1 MQVINVQAPKTE
13 TAAKGDSKT
22 GNSEEFSRELT
33 EAIRNEKPSVKGE
46 ASKDSGDENDD
57 AQTQV
62 LQSMFLS
69 MGIVQEAQIVEV
81 EMEQSVSEIGTIVP
95 DENIIV
101 AEELMPEDSKPISS
115 EFNKGF
121 QRAEESIETTVKSTP
136 TEEIGTET
144 KDAIQQEPVT
154 NGFVQL
160 ASEDNTVS
168 KPVISDRHP
177 AAESDN
183 KILSADLGEEIPVKD
198 VSKLSADKNYLSSD
212 EDLSSD
218 KNTEKDLNPLE
229 QKQEY
234 NLLGIRSSEPEKN
247 TIKPGLESRNEINSR
262 VDFNDNLQKINDTI
276 VKMMETGKDGNA
288 EMMKVKLFPEELGE
302 VNIAL
307 KMEAGK
313 LTARIQVDNDVVKA
327 LFTEKLNELNSN
339 LVKQNI
345 RLDSINV
352 DLNMN
357 PGNHNSFNFQENFN
371 QQRGSLF
378 KKNQPSFSGTSNLK
392 EAARA
397 SKQMA
402 AGTINVLA

>member
-13 TAAKGDSKT
+13 TIAKGDSKT

-46 ASKDSGDENDD
+46 VSKDSGDENDD

-101 AEELMPEDSKPISS
+101 AEELMPEDSKHISS
-115 EFNKGF
+115 EFNRSF
-121 QRAEESIETTVKSTP
+121 QIAEGSIEITVKSTSVED
-136 TEEIGTET
+136 TGTANQ
-144 KDAIQQEPVT
+144 DAIQQEPVT

-168 KPVISDRHP
+168 KPVMSDRQP
-177 AAESDN
+177 AAESDH
-183 KILSADLGEEIPVKD
+183 KILSADTGEKMPVD
-198 VSKLSADKNYLSSD
+198 VSEASSDKDYLSKD

-218 KNTEKDLNPLE
+218 KNIEKDLNPLE
-229 QKQEY
+229 QKPEY
-234 NLLGIRSSEPEKN
+234 NLFGIRSSEPEKN
-247 TIKPGLESRNEINSR
+247 TMKPGLESRNEINSR
-262 VDFNDNLQKINDTI
+262 VDFNENLQKINDTI

-357 PGNHNSFNFQENFN
+357 SGNHNSFNFQESFN

-378 KKNQPSFSGTSNLK
+378 RKNQPSFSGTSNLK

-397 SKQMA
+397 SKQMV

>member
-13 TAAKGDSKT
+13 TVTKGDSKT
-22 GNSEEFSRELT
+22 ANSEEFSRELT

-46 ASKDSGDENDD
+46 VSKDSGDENDD

-81 EMEQSVSEIGTIVP
+81 DMEQSVSEIGTIVP

-101 AEELMPEDSKPISS
+101 AEELMPEDSKHISS
-115 EFNKGF
+115 EFNRSF

-136 TEEIGTET
+136 VEDTGTEN

-168 KPVISDRHP
+168 KPVMSDRQP
-177 AAESDN
+177 TAESDY
-183 KILSADLGEEIPVKD
+183 KILSVDTGEVPVKD
-198 VSKLSADKNYLSSD
+198 VSEVSSDKDYLSND

-218 KNTEKDLNPLE
+218 KNTDKNLSPME
-229 QKQEY
+229 QKPEY
-234 NLLGIRSSEPEKN
+234 NLLGIRSSDPEKN
-247 TIKPGLESRNEINSR
+247 TVKPGLDIRNDSPSR

-302 VNIAL
+302 VNISL

-357 PGNHNSFNFQENFN
+357 SGNHNSFNFQESFN
-371 QQRGSLF
+371 QQKGSLF
-378 KKNQPSFSGTSNLK
+378 RKNQPSFSGTSNLK

-397 SKQMA
+397 SKQMV

>member
-46 ASKDSGDENDD
+46 VSKDSGDENDD

-101 AEELMPEDSKPISS
+101 AEELMPEDSKHISS
-115 EFNKGF
+115 EFNRSF

-136 TEEIGTET
+136 VEDTGTEN

-168 KPVISDRHP
+168 KPVMSDRQP
-177 AAESDN
+177 TAESDY
-183 KILSADLGEEIPVKD
+183 KILSVDTGEVPVED
-198 VSKLSADKNYLSSD
+198 VSEVSSDKNYLSND

-218 KNTEKDLNPLE
+218 KNTDKNLSPME
-229 QKQEY
+229 QKPEY

-247 TIKPGLESRNEINSR
+247 TVKPGLDIRNDSPSR

-357 PGNHNSFNFQENFN
+357 SGNHNSFNFQESFN

-378 KKNQPSFSGTSNLK
+378 RKNQPSFSGTSNLK

-397 SKQMA
+397 SKQMV

>member
-13 TAAKGDSKT
+13 TIAKGDSKT
-22 GNSEEFSRELT
+22 ANSEEFSRELT

-46 ASKDSGDENDD
+46 VSKDSGDENDD

-69 MGIVQEAQIVEV
+69 MGIVQEASIVEV
-81 EMEQSVSEIGTIVP
+81 EMEQSVPEIGTIIP

-101 AEELMPEDSKPISS
+101 VEELMPEDSKHISS
-115 EFNKGF
+115 EFNRSF
-121 QRAEESIETTVKSTP
+121 QIAEESIETPVKSTP
-136 TEEIGTET
+136 IEDTGTEN
-144 KDAIQQEPVT
+144 KNAVQQEPVT

-168 KPVISDRHP
+168 KSAISDRQT
-177 AAESDN
+177 ATESDH
-183 KILSADLGEEIPVKD
+183 KILSADTGEKVPVKD
-198 VSKLSADKNYLSSD
+198 VSEASSDKNYLSND

-218 KNTEKDLNPLE
+218 KNTEKELSPME
-229 QKQEY
+229 QKPEY
-234 NLLGIRSSEPEKN
+234 NLFGIRNSDTEKG
-247 TIKPGLESRNEINSR
+247 TVKPGLESRNDSPSR
-262 VDFNDNLQKINDTI
+262 IDFNDNLQKINDTI

-357 PGNHNSFNFQENFN
+357 SGNNNSFNFQESFN

-378 KKNQPSFSGTSNLK
+378 RKNQPSFSGTSNLK

-397 SKQMA
+397 SKQMV